1 MHLFSVGR
9 DIENDNQ
16 STMGTISFNCFNCK
30 GRPNIS
36 NKEFVRSEQNI
47 NISITNNDNNQS
59 DRYVLFGNSFHKGNS
74 LVNDIPILFR
84 IAKKHL
90 LSLSSVIRDQYKTFR
105 SQDQSNCKTINFS
118 DIRQQISGFLLFLRD
133 CLQRMNACES
143 YNWLMESHGKK
154 IELELNN
161 LYSALGQFHNLS
173 ETIIQHALS
182 SSDCTNNIYYHLY
195 HCHLD
200 VRWFQLSLLS
210 ELPKSKDTLKHSL
223 HNAMNDLVQLAR
235 TRFKKLK
242 LKDLHF
248 KDALLCDCT
257 YDFLTLIQYLI
268 NKQQLLYNSDNFWQY
283 FNSVFTNVNLV
294 DCEELIFRLW
304 LLNSL
309 QRSDKS
315 SSIDLK
321 DSGLVS
327 ILKELL
333 NNEPNEM
340 QLKLSICLLENIIM
354 SSLITE
360 PVIVLWEYFHKR
372 LNSTFYSSDMKI
384 QNIACISKNGSELL
398 IQMNNLLS
406 AEQTELLSNYNS
418 FQLFQRLLGRH
429 LQNIKY
435 NSKDWNQIKGRI
447 FSKFSPSK
455 LMSFNDVGFYNFTT
469 LFLTLSI
476 MSDDTTQI
484 ALKYQHLIKLISE
497 QKLDPNT
504 RLTYWKGT
512 VAFLILH
519 SQRNIL
525 MTAYG
530 TALSDT
536 LNTTSQEYI
545 TVYLDGLKDL
555 FLFSESLTY
564 GQHTLIGSWFENYL
578 STIKPLDSNN
588 ILQTVLLILEKLK
601 KAGSDQTMP
610 FSREN
615 EIFILYN
622 SLYTYLLPFIKKSSL
637 SAECDTIVAD
647 IAVTFT
653 IISSMPAFSDTKV
666 MLFNFFVVN
675 QGINIKLLNRYLS
688 SIIKENVIANVHGF
702 NSLALIKAWLH
713 SSMLI
718 TNWTINETMIITQ
731 FVSNISEIKELL
743 TNSGNDLET
752 SVDPF
757 ITFLDSLNIKYHHNQ
772 DIKLRQ
778 KMSEKVSDYFYSIK
792 IWVNILIKQQKQ
804 NDEIY
809 RLYMVIGYMFE
820 KISPLIYVK
829 GKPNTILQEL
839 LDSMFLGVSLR
850 SPNSKTHPSI
860 ITALLSCLH
869 RYFIGLFHLNPKTDM
884 YIARCLR
891 ELISLYFPKMLVG
904 IKSSD
909 ELPLLKFF
917 EEKPDNEIPERALFL
932 ELLVSTFLSKRQ
944 RTPDSSVAQVL
955 EYINNVIKI
964 SRNNE
969 LVILS
974 IIQHSLM
981 RICSVS
987 IFCEETNICKRITNE
1002 IINTFI
1008 NISVS
1013 SNNEKIKNE
1022 VMSSLDTLCE
1032 EHLAFSSKLIFEF
1045 FDHLITISPDFVTC
1059 FLPKLITHIEKVEW
1073 KRGIGSDY
1081 TLRKGLERIQIK
1093 LRKI

>member
-1 MHLFSVGR
+1 MHLFSAGR

-16 STMGTISFNCFNCK
+16 STMSFNCFNCK

-36 NKEFVRSEQNI
+36 NEQFVRSEQNI
-47 NISITNNDNNQS
+47 NISIMNNDENQS

-74 LVNDIPILFR
+74 LVYDIPILFKM
-84 IAKKHL
+84 AKKHL
-90 LSLSSVIRDQYKTFR
+90 LSLSSVVRDQYKTFR
-105 SQDQSNCKTINFS
+105 SQDQNNCKTINFS
-118 DIRQQISGFLLFLRD
+118 DIRQQISRFLLFLRD

-143 YNWLMESHGKK
+143 YSWLMESHGKN

-161 LYSALGQFHNLS
+161 LYLALGQFHNLP

-182 SSDCTNNIYYHLY
+182 SSDYTNNIYYHLY

-210 ELPKSKDTLKHSL
+210 ELPKSKDTLKNSL
-223 HNAMNDLVQLAR
+223 HNALNDLVQLAR
-235 TRFKKLK
+235 NRFKKLK
-242 LKDLHF
+242 LKDLHL
-248 KDALLCDCT
+248 KDALLCDCA
-257 YDFLTLIQYLI
+257 YDFLILIQYLI

-283 FNSVFTNVNLV
+283 FNAVFTNVNLV
-294 DCEELIFRLW
+294 NCEELIFRLW

-309 QRSDKS
+309 QRPDKS

-321 DSGLVS
+321 DSDLVS
-327 ILKELL
+327 ILKEFL
-333 NNEPNEM
+333 NNEPNEV
-340 QLKLSICLLENIIM
+340 QLKLSICLLQNIVI
-354 SSLITE
+354 SSSITE
-360 PVIVLWEYFHKR
+360 PVIVFWEYFHKR

-398 IQMNNLLS
+398 IQMNNLFS
-406 AEQTELLSNYNS
+406 AQQTELLSNYNS
-418 FQLFQRLLGRH
+418 FQLFQRLLGLH

-455 LMSFNDVGFYNFTT
+455 LMSFNEVGFYNFTT

-476 MSDDTTQI
+476 MSDDTSQI

-504 RLTYWKGT
+504 RSTYWKGT

-519 SQRNIL
+519 SQQNVSI
-525 MTAYG
+525 TAYG
-530 TALSDT
+530 TALLDT

-545 TVYLDGLKDL
+545 TVYLDGLKEVFVL
-555 FLFSESLTY
+555 SESLTY
-564 GQHTLIGSWFENYL
+564 GQHTLIGSWLENYLL
-578 STIKPLDSNN
+578 STIKPLDNN
-588 ILQTVLLILEKLK
+588 EILQTVLLILEKLK
-601 KAGSDQTMP
+601 KAGNDQSMP
-610 FSREN
+610 FSNEN

-622 SLYTYLLPFIKKSSL
+622 SLYNNLLPFIKKSCL
-637 SAECDTIVAD
+637 SADCDTIVAD
-647 IAVTFT
+647 IAATFT
-653 IISSMPAFSDTKV
+653 IISSIPAFSDTKV

-718 TNWTINETMIITQ
+718 TNWTFNETMTITQ
-731 FVSNISEIKELL
+731 FVSNISEIKELF
-743 TNSGNDLET
+743 TNSGNDLGT

-757 ITFLDSLNIKYHHNQ
+757 ITFLDSLNIKYQHNQ
-772 DIKLRQ
+772 NIKLRQ

-850 SPNSKTHPSI
+850 SPNFKTHPCV

-869 RYFIGLFHLNPKTDM
+869 RYFIGLFRLNPKTDM

-891 ELISLYFPKMLVG
+891 ELISLYFPKILVG

-917 EEKPDNEIPERALFL
+917 EEKSDNEIPERSLFL
-932 ELLVSTFLSKRQ
+932 ELLVSTFLNKRQ

-955 EYINNVIKI
+955 EYINNIIKI
-964 SRNNE
+964 SHNNK

-974 IIQHSLM
+974 IIQHAFM

-987 IFCEETNICKRITNE
+987 MFCEETNICRRITNE

-1008 NISVS
+1008 SLSESS
-1013 SNNEKIKNE
+1013 SNEDIKNE
-1022 VMSSLDTLCE
+1022 VMSSLNTLCE

-1045 FDHLITISPDFVTC
+1045 FDHVITISPDFVTC
-1059 FLPKLITHIEKVEW
+1059 FLPKLVTHIEKVEW

-1081 TLRKGLERIQIK
+1081 NLR
-1093 LRKI
+1093 

>member
-1 MHLFSVGR
+1 MHLFSAGR

-16 STMGTISFNCFNCK
+16 STMSFNCFNCK

-36 NKEFVRSEQNI
+36 NEQFIRSEQNFNNSVI
-47 NISITNNDNNQS
+47 NNDENQS

-74 LVNDIPILFR
+74 LVYDIPILFR
-84 IAKKHL
+84 MAKKHL
-90 LSLSSVIRDQYKTFR
+90 LSLSSVVRDQYKTFR
-105 SQDQSNCKTINFS
+105 SHEQSNCKAINFS
-118 DIRQQISGFLLFLRD
+118 DIRQEISEFLIFLRD
-133 CLQRMNACES
+133 CLQRMKECES

-154 IELELNN
+154 IESELNN
-161 LYSALGQFHNLS
+161 LYSTLGQFHNLS
-173 ETIIQHALS
+173 ETIIQHALT
-182 SSDCTNNIYYHLY
+182 SSDCKNNIYYHLY

-200 VRWFQLSLLS
+200 VRWFKLSLLS
-210 ELPKSKDTLKHSL
+210 ELPKSKDTFKHSL
-223 HNAMNDLVQLAR
+223 HNALHDLVQLAR
-235 TRFKKLK
+235 NRFKKLP

-248 KDALLCDCT
+248 KSALLCDCT
-257 YDFLTLIQYLI
+257 YDFLVLIQYLI

-283 FNSVFTNVNLV
+283 FNKALTDVNFV
-294 DCEELIFRLW
+294 DCDELIFRLW

-309 QRSDKS
+309 QQSDKS
-315 SSIDLK
+315 TSIDLK
-321 DSGLVS
+321 DSGLVF

-333 NNEPNEM
+333 KYEPNEV
-340 QLKLSICLLENIIM
+340 QLKLSVCLLENIVI
-354 SSLITE
+354 SSLNTE

-384 QNIACISKNGSELL
+384 QNIACISKNGPELL
-398 IQMNNLLS
+398 IQTNNLFS
-406 AEQTELLSNYNS
+406 AQQTDLLSNYNS
-418 FQLFQRLLGRH
+418 FQLFQRLLGLH

-476 MSDDTTQI
+476 MSDDTSQI
-484 ALKYQHLIKLISE
+484 ALKYQHLVKLISE
-497 QKLDPNT
+497 PKLDAST
-504 RLTYWKGT
+504 RSTYWKGT

-519 SQRNIL
+519 SQQNIS

-530 TALSDT
+530 TALLDT

-545 TVYLDGLKDL
+545 TVYLDGLKEV
-555 FLFSESLTY
+555 FVFSEFLTY
-564 GQHTLIGSWFENYL
+564 GQHTLIGPWFENYL
-578 STIKPLDSNN
+578 STIKPLDSNEV
-588 ILQTVLLILEKLK
+588 LQTVLLILEKLK
-601 KAGSDQTMP
+601 KVGNDQSMP

-615 EIFILYN
+615 GIFLLYN
-622 SLYTYLLPFIKKSSL
+622 SLYTYLLPFLKKSCL
-637 SAECDTIVAD
+637 TVDCGTIVAD
-647 IAVTFT
+647 IAARFT
-653 IISSMPAFSDTKV
+653 IISSKPAFSDTKV

-688 SIIKENVIANVHGF
+688 TIIKENVIANVHGY
-702 NSLALIKAWLH
+702 NSLALIK
-713 SSMLI
+713 
-718 TNWTINETMIITQ
+718 
-731 FVSNISEIKELL
+731 
-743 TNSGNDLET
+743 
-752 SVDPF
+752 
-757 ITFLDSLNIKYHHNQ
+757 
-772 DIKLRQ
+772 DIKFRQ

-792 IWVNILIKQQKQ
+792 IWVNILIKQHKQ

-809 RLYMVIGYMFE
+809 RLYMVIGYVFE

-839 LDSMFLGVSLR
+839 LDSMLLGVSLR
-850 SPNSKTHPSI
+850 SPNSKIHPSV
-860 ITALLSCLH
+860 ITALQSSLH
-869 RYFIGLFHLNPKTDM
+869 RYFIGLFRLNPKTDL

-891 ELISLYFPKMLVG
+891 ELISLYFPKILVG

-917 EEKPDNEIPERALFL
+917 EEKPDYEIPERALLL
-932 ELLVSTFLSKRQ
+932 ELLVSTFLSKRH

-955 EYINNVIKI
+955 DYINSIIKI
-964 SRNNE
+964 SQNNK

-974 IIQHSLM
+974 IIQHTLM

-987 IFCEETNICKRITNE
+987 MFCEETNVCKRITNE

-1008 NISVS
+1008 NLCVS
-1013 SNNEKIKNE
+1013 QSNEEIKNE
-1022 VMSSLDTLCE
+1022 VMSSMNALCE

-1045 FDHLITISPDFVTC
+1045 FDHMITISPDFVTC
-1059 FLPKLITHIEKVEW
+1059 FLPKLVAHIEKVEW
-1073 KRGIGSDY
+1073 KRGIGSDF
-1081 TLRKGLERIQIK
+1081 TLRRGLERIQIK
-1093 LRKI
+1093 LGKI